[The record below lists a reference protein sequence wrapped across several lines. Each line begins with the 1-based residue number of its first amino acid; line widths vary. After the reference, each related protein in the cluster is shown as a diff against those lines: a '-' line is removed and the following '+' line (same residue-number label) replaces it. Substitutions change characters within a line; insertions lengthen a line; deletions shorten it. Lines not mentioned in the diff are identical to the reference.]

1 MTCQQHKTIFYRE
14 LGIKSQ
20 QNNLCAE
27 RWAATVLLKLM
38 TLDDDDGGGQTVT
51 GLIFEKTINLNQND
65 RIYCKVEKI

>member
-51 GLIFEKTINLNQND
+51 GLIFWEND
-65 RIYCKVEKI
+65 KFESKR